1 LPKPIIFSAKAAAA
15 GRGTGADFDGYGA
28 PTLSIASIKT
38 DHWSGL
44 GDKTRLVFPVFP
56 ARRLHPLRWKS
67 FLSRGI
73 VPLAFNQELEMSIA
87 ATMSDTRT
95 AGSKMRSI
103 VFASSVGT
111 IIEWYDFLIYAT
123 AAALV
128 FNKAF
133 FPTIDPLAGTLA
145 ALGTYAV
152 GFLARPLGGA
162 LFGHFGDRLG
172 RKSMLV
178 LTMFIMGLSTFC
190 IGLLPNYAS
199 IGVLAPILL
208 ILLRIIQGIG
218 LGGEWGG
225 ASLMVI
231 EHSPAD
237 KRGFYG
243 SFVQIGF
250 PIGLVLATLVFA
262 LATKLPEADFQAWGW
277 RIPFLASIV
286 LLALGTFIRSRV
298 PETPVFERMKATDS
312 FSKNPVGEAV
322 SKNFKTFLIAVGLKL
337 SEVSWVYMLTVFV
350 VVYATTKL
358 ALPKQLLLD
367 AVMYAALFELIALP
381 MFGWLS
387 DKIGRRPFFILG
399 AIFTMAF
406 AFPLF
411 WMLETKSV
419 AMVTIAIIIA
429 MNFGH
434 GMMFGLESTYFP
446 ELFGPRVRYSG
457 ASFGFQVAAA
467 IGGGF
472 SPIIATALVGYFGG
486 TTGVSVMMIGIALL
500 TLWAALAARETKD
513 EALIG

>member
-1 LPKPIIFSAKAAAA
+1 
-15 GRGTGADFDGYGA
+15 
-28 PTLSIASIKT
+28 
-38 DHWSGL
+38 
-44 GDKTRLVFPVFP
+44 
-56 ARRLHPLRWKS
+56 
-67 FLSRGI
+67 
-73 VPLAFNQELEMSIA
+73 MSIT
-87 ATMSDTRT
+87 ATIPEARS
-95 AGSKMRSI
+95 ASSNMRSV
-103 VFASSVGT
+103 VFASSIGT

-178 LTMFIMGLSTFC
+178 LTMFIMGLSTFA
-190 IGLLPNYAS
+190 IGLLPNYAT
-199 IGVLAPILL
+199 IGVFAPILL
-208 ILLRIIQGIG
+208 VLLRVVQGIG

-231 EHSPAD
+231 EHAPAG

-250 PIGLVLATLVFA
+250 PIGLVLASLAFA
-262 LATKLPEADFQAWGW
+262 LVTKLPEADFQAWGW

-286 LLALGTFIRSRV
+286 LLVLGTFIRSKI
-298 PETPVFERMKATDS
+298 PETPVFEKMKATGS
-312 FSKNPVGEAV
+312 FSKNPFAEVIG
-322 SKNFKTFLIAVGLKL
+322 KNFKTFLIAVGLKL

-358 ALPKQLLLD
+358 ALPKQMLLD
-367 AVMYAALFELIALP
+367 AVMYAALFELLTLP
-381 MFGWLS
+381 VFGYLS
-387 DKIGRRPFFILG
+387 DKIGRKPFFILG
-399 AIFTMAF
+399 ALFTVAF

-419 AMVTIAIIIA
+419 AMVTTAIIIA

-434 GMMFGLESTYFP
+434 GMMFGLESAYFP
-446 ELFGPRVRYSG
+446 ELFGSRVRYSG

-467 IGGGF
+467 LGGGF
-472 SPIIATALVGYFGG
+472 APIIATALAGYFGG
-486 TTGVSVMMIGIALL
+486 TAGVSIMMIGIACL
-500 TLWAALAARETKD
+500 TLWAAIAARETKN

>member
-1 LPKPIIFSAKAAAA
+1 
-15 GRGTGADFDGYGA
+15 
-28 PTLSIASIKT
+28 
-38 DHWSGL
+38 
-44 GDKTRLVFPVFP
+44 
-56 ARRLHPLRWKS
+56 
-67 FLSRGI
+67 
-73 VPLAFNQELEMSIA
+73 
-87 ATMSDTRT
+87 
-95 AGSKMRSI
+95 
-103 VFASSVGT
+103 
-111 IIEWYDFLIYAT
+111 
-123 AAALV
+123 
-128 FNKAF
+128 
-133 FPTIDPLAGTLA
+133 
-145 ALGTYAV
+145 
-152 GFLARPLGGA
+152 
-162 LFGHFGDRLG
+162 
-172 RKSMLV
+172 
-178 LTMFIMGLSTFC
+178 
-190 IGLLPNYAS
+190 
-199 IGVLAPILL
+199 
-208 ILLRIIQGIG
+208 
-218 LGGEWGG
+218 
-225 ASLMVI
+225 MVI

-298 PETPVFERMKATDS
+298 PETPVFERMRATDS

-322 SKNFKTFLIAVGLKL
+322 GKTFKTFLIAVGLKL

-367 AVMYAALFELIALP
+367 AVMYAALFELLTLP
-381 MFGWLS
+381 LFGWLS
-387 DKIGRRPFFILG
+387 DKIGRRPLFILG

-411 WMLETKSV
+411 WMLETKNV
-419 AMVTIAIIIA
+419 AMVTTAIIIA

-434 GMMFGLESTYFP
+434 GMMFGLESSYFP

-457 ASFGFQVAAA
+457 ASFGFQAAAA

-472 SPIIATALVGYFGG
+472 SPIIATALVGYFSG
-486 TTGVSVMMIGIALL
+486 TAGVSVMMIGIALI
-500 TLWAALAARETKD
+500 TLWAALAARETKH

>member
-1 LPKPIIFSAKAAAA
+1 
-15 GRGTGADFDGYGA
+15 
-28 PTLSIASIKT
+28 
-38 DHWSGL
+38 
-44 GDKTRLVFPVFP
+44 
-56 ARRLHPLRWKS
+56 
-67 FLSRGI
+67 
-73 VPLAFNQELEMSIA
+73 MSIA
-87 ATMSDTRT
+87 ATISDPRSI
-95 AGSKMRSI
+95 GSNMRSI

-178 LTMFIMGLSTFC
+178 LTMFIMGSSTFL

-199 IGVLAPILL
+199 IGVFAPILL
-208 ILLRIIQGIG
+208 ILLRIVQGIG

-231 EHSPAD
+231 EHAPAD

-250 PIGLVLATLVFA
+250 PIGLVLASLVFA

-277 RIPFLASIV
+277 RIPFLISVV

-298 PETPVFERMKATDS
+298 PETPVFEKMKATDS
-312 FSKNPVGEAV
+312 FSKNPFAEVLG
-322 SKNFKTFLIAVGLKL
+322 KNFKTFLIAVGLKL

-350 VVYATTKL
+350 VVYATTSL
-358 ALPKQLLLD
+358 GLPRQAMLD
-367 AVMYAALFELIALP
+367 AVMIAALFELITLP
-381 MFGWLS
+381 LFGFLS

-399 AIFTMAF
+399 ALFTIAF

-411 WMLETKSV
+411 WMLHTKSI
-419 AMVTIAIIIA
+419 AIVTMAIIIA

-434 GMMFGLESTYFP
+434 GMMFALESAYFP
-446 ELFGPRVRYSG
+446 ELFGTRVRYSG

-467 IGGGF
+467 LGGGF
-472 SPIIATALVGYFGG
+472 APIIATALAGYFGG
-486 TTGVSVMMIGIALL
+486 TLGVSVMMIGIALL
-500 TLWAALAARETKD
+500 TLWAAIAARETKG
-513 EALIG
+513 ESLT